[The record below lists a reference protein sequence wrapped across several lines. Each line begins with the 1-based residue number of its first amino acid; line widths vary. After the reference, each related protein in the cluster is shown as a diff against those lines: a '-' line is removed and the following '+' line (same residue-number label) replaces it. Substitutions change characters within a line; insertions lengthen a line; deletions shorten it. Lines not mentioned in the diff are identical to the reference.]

1 MTPRTF
7 IVISSLSTIVLMF
20 VLIVFGNLI
29 GIPFDAAHQEKDK
42 LVQLFIPVFVGY
54 LISAS
59 FYIFR
64 DEEIDYPVGERG
76 MLLKLILYGGYGVF
90 VIMFLLVLLA
100 FTWSDRLDQKMEF
113 DNVYSL
119 MVVALT
125 VLNATMTIVTNAL
138 LGSTKNAKEQ

>member
-1 MTPRTF
+1 
-7 IVISSLSTIVLMF
+7 VISSLSTIVLMF
-20 VLIVFGNLI
+20 ILIIFGNFI
-29 GIPFDAAHQEKDK
+29 GIPFDSGQQEKEK

-64 DEEIDYPVGERG
+64 DDTIAYPEGERG
-76 MLLKLILYGGYGVF
+76 TLLKLVLYGGYGVF
-90 VIMFLLVLLA
+90 VSMFLVILAA
-100 FTWSDRLDQKMEF
+100 FTWSDILNKKMEF
-113 DNVYSL
+113 DSVYSL

-138 LGSTKNAKEQ
+138 LGGIKNERQSNK